1 MLLCIIYK
9 EIYFMVSKKNLNF
22 QRLAEARTNKVL
34 AAINNLSKL
43 SNRQNYDYNDKEVSQ
58 IINCLKKE
66 INSLENKFNSQKI
79 IENKFKFNLQEKDV

>member
-1 MLLCIIYK
+1 
-9 EIYFMVSKKNLNF
+9 MVSKKNLNF

-34 AAINNLSKL
+34 TAINNLSKL

-79 IENKFKFNLQEKDV
+79 IENTFKFNLQEKDI

>member
-1 MLLCIIYK
+1 MLLYIIYK

-34 AAINNLSKL
+34 VAINNLSKL

>member
-1 MLLCIIYK
+1 
-9 EIYFMVSKKNLNF
+9 MVSKKNLNF

-34 AAINNLSKL
+34 LAINNLSKL

-79 IENKFKFNLQEKDV
+79 IENKFKFNLQEKDI

>member
-1 MLLCIIYK
+1 MIN
-9 EIYFMVSKKNLNF
+9 KKNLNF
-22 QRLAEARTNKVL
+22 KRLAEARTNKVL
-34 AAINNLSKL
+34 VAINNLSKL
-43 SNRQNYDYNDKEVSQ
+43 SNRQNYDYDDKEVSQ

>member
-1 MLLCIIYK
+1 
-9 EIYFMVSKKNLNF
+9 MVSKKNLNF

-34 AAINNLSKL
+34 VAINNLSKL

-79 IENKFKFNLQEKDV
+79 IENKFKFNLQEKDI